1 MKIFGREP
9 VYWLTTIAVILKLA
23 AAYGIDVSDNE
34 QGAINAALAAAV
46 GIATAIVL
54 KSGALAASIL
64 NFGQGGIALFIAF
77 GLHMSAHQQGL
88 IMSGIATVLALVL
101 HEQVTAP
108 VPSVPLEET
117 SPVKTTQPVQAV

>member
-9 VYWLTTIAVILKLA
+9 VYWLTAVAVILKLA
-23 AAYGIDVSDNE
+23 AAYGIDVSANE

-46 GIATAIVL
+46 GIATAVVL
-54 KSGALAASIL
+54 KTGALAASIL
-64 NFGQGGIALFIAF
+64 NFGQGGVALFVAF

-108 VPSVPLEET
+108 VTQVAIEQRSLIK
-117 SPVKTTQPVQAV
+117 SPRGV